1 MKSLHCVNRMAQ
13 SAQNSSIATINR
25 KGIGDLL
32 RKYDRSKSS
41 DSIPIPID
49 CFFLQLSCPFLK
61 WIDSL
66 EKQKEIVE
74 DITRIADNF
83 LESKEIKDLKYGSW
97 FRVEDGWPLMYFLDA
112 HVHQTSYTKSKW
124 FEFEEDL
131 NTNVRQKLRKTMK
144 EKDQS
149 FRDMP
154 IIIMRACR
162 YVRDVD
168 EPMDTTQ

>member
-1 MKSLHCVNRMAQ
+1 MAQ
-13 SAQNSSIATINR
+13 RLSAQNRIKIINR

-32 RKYDRSKSS
+32 RKYDLSKSS

-49 CFFLQLSCPFLK
+49 CFFLQLSCPFRK
-61 WIDSL
+61 WIESL
-66 EKQKEIVE
+66 EKQQQIEE
-74 DITRIADNF
+74 DIARIADDF
-83 LESKEIKDLKYGSW
+83 LESQEIKDLKYGSW
-97 FRVEDGWPLMYFLDA
+97 FKVEDGQPIMYFLDA
-112 HVHQTSYTKSKW
+112 HDRQKAQNYNKSKW

-168 EPMDTTQ
+168 EPMDTT